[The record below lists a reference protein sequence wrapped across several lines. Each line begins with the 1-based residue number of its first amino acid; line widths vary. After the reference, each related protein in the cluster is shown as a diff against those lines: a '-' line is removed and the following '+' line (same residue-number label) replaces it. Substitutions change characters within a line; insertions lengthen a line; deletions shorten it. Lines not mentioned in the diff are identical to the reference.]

1 MEKEANIGG
10 SANSLGKIIKDIRQK
25 AKANSLF
32 ISGLKIFVNFGLE
45 QLKKFVRSKQ
55 ILKLISDGYIYLHT
69 TGTEEFESI
78 WDSRDEFKYFDEK
91 FASHAKAYTR
101 GLRPKSIKA
110 NIYEL
115 ASHGTLSSMIGSFGE
130 DLYLLSLT
138 QHEILEFIRHRK
150 EYLTTATF
158 FLFKSG
164 HDSDANFHVAQVM
177 SHKEGGISIGLV
189 GLAFE
194 CGLLPKER
202 RIVVRQPEAR
212 DIDVELFS

>member
-1 MEKEANIGG
+1 MDKEANIGG

-32 ISGLKIFVNFGLE
+32 IKGLKMFVNFNLE
-45 QLKKFVRSKQ
+45 QLKRFVRSKQ
-55 ILKLISDGYIYLHT
+55 ILKLIPDGYIYLHT
-69 TGTEEFESI
+69 MGTEEFESI
-78 WDSRDEFKYFDEK
+78 WDSRGEFKYFDNK

-101 GLRPKSIKA
+101 GPRPKQIKA

-115 ASHGTLSSMIGSFGE
+115 AANGTLSSMVGSFGE
-130 DLYLLSLT
+130 DLYVLSLT

-164 HDSDANFHVAQVM
+164 YGSEANFHVAQVM
-177 SHKEGGISIGLV
+177 VHKEGGISISLV
-189 GLAFE
+189 GSAFE
-194 CGLLPKER
+194 CGFLPKDR
-202 RIVVRQPEAR
+202 RIVVRQPEIN
-212 DIDVELFS
+212 DFDVNF